1 MNDDEMTLLLLQT
14 IRVNGN
20 TMYLLRHGYTLY
32 SLSESIDSLKEK
44 GFVRSKKDQLS
55 LTKDGE
61 SLFCALN
68 RKLGRKG
75 FYKFISRMG
84 TFIDEPMPLNAV
96 YVPVKESKRKEEV
109 KSIS

>member
-20 TMYLLRHGYTLY
+20 TMYLLSHGYTLY

-44 GFVRSKKDQLS
+44 GYVRSKDDNLS

-61 SLFCALN
+61 SLFCELN

-75 FYKFISRMG
+75 LYRFMSRMG
-84 TFIDEPMPLNAV
+84 TFIEDPMPVNAV
-96 YVPVKESKRKEEV
+96 YVPPKRVKGKK
-109 KSIS
+109 K

>member
-1 MNDDEMTLLLLQT
+1 
-14 IRVNGN
+14 
-20 TMYLLRHGYTLY
+20 MYLLRHGYTLY

-44 GFVRSKKDQLS
+44 GFVRSKEDQLS

-84 TFIDEPMPLNAV
+84 TFIDEPIPVNAV
-96 YVPVKESKRKEEV
+96 YVPAKRAKG
-109 KSIS
+109 KKK

>member
-20 TMYLLRHGYTLY
+20 TMYLLNHGYTLY
-32 SLSESIDSLKEK
+32 SLSEAIDSLKEK
-44 GFVRSKKDQLS
+44 GYARSKEDKLS

-61 SLFCALN
+61 SLFCELN

-75 FYKFISRMG
+75 FYRYVSRMG
-84 TFIDEPMPLNAV
+84 TFMDDPMPVNAV
-96 YVPVKESKRKEEV
+96 YVPTKRVKGKK
-109 KSIS
+109 K